1 MDPAAVRNFS
11 RQAAAYLEEN
21 EIYDLFE
28 SLLKTV
34 ILHQPDDPLQFMIDT
49 LKQEVKVKVI
59 LMGPPGIQRSE
70 YARNLATQFKVPHVQ
85 ASSLIKSY
93 LAEHSGDDSAAA
105 MVSGSFVRDD
115 LAIAAVVPHLEKM
128 GNSGYILDG
137 FPRTRGQALALQH
150 AKIVPDKVVLL
161 NAPSATVEGAYAT
174 KLDVKEPGDDAVTRR
189 TQQFLRHLLHTVE
202 VYASSVQQLDVDGLD
217 YAQVNEELTHLVS
230 LRPQSNAPLR
240 PARVCV
246 LGPLGS
252 GRTQLSKRLAQHYGA
267 VHVDTTAIVRG
278 MKEEGL
284 VGPDVLVEDV
294 PDADLCAK
302 IRARLD
308 QHDCARKGWILDG
321 FPLNRQQAAFLP
333 GAHLSPARVMH
344 ITVPEDVCFK
354 RIAVRKYDP
363 VTGLAYYGPPANV
376 TIRQRLRQDKMDKP
390 EIVKKR
396 FEMHAKNIA
405 EVQTAFARCFN
416 PVRGDVPEVHV
427 YEKACDFIDRPL
439 AE

>member
-1 MDPAAVRNFS
+1 MDPSAVRNFS
-11 RQAAAYLEEN
+11 RHAAAYLEEN

-34 ILHQPDDPLQFMIDT
+34 ILHQPDDPLQFMIDE

-59 LMGPPGIQRSE
+59 LMGPPGIGRSE
-70 YARNLATQFKVPHVQ
+70 YARTLASQFKVQYVQ
-85 ASSLIKSY
+85 ASSLIKTY
-93 LAEHSGDDSAAA
+93 LAELPDLEELAVMKTGNFVSDD
-105 MVSGSFVRDD
+105 R
-115 LAIAAVVPHLEKM
+115 AIAAVVPQLEKM
-128 GNSGYILDG
+128 GKSGYILDG
-137 FPRTRGQALALQH
+137 FPRTRAQALALQH
-150 AKIVPDKVVLL
+150 AKIVPDKVILL
-161 NAPSATVEGAYAT
+161 NAPSTTVESAYAT
-174 KLDVKEPGDDAVTRR
+174 KLEVKEVDDQVTRR
-189 TQQFLRHLLHTVE
+189 AQQFLRHLLHTVE
-202 VYASSVQQLDVDGLD
+202 VYASSVQQLDVEGLESPQIND
-217 YAQVNEELTHLVS
+217 ELMHLVS
-230 LRPQSNAPLR
+230 MRPQSNAPLR

-252 GRTQLSKRLAQHYGA
+252 GRTQLAKRLAQHYGA
-267 VHVDTTAIVRG
+267 VHVDATAIVRS

-284 VGPDVLVEDV
+284 VGSDVLVEDV

-321 FPLNRQQAAFLP
+321 FPMNRQQAAFLP
-333 GAHLSPARVMH
+333 GAHLSPARVLH

-363 VTGLAYYGPPANV
+363 VTGIAYYGPPANV

-396 FEMHAKNIA
+396 FEIHAKNIA

-439 AE
+439 SE

>member
-1 MDPAAVRNFS
+1 MDPSAVRNFS

-34 ILHQPDDPLQFMIDT
+34 ILHQPDDPLQFMIDE

-59 LMGPPGIQRSE
+59 LMGPPGIGRSE
-70 YARNLATQFKVPHVQ
+70 YARTLASQFKVPHVQ
-85 ASSLIKSY
+85 ASSLIKTY
-93 LAEHSGDDSAAA
+93 LAEHSGDASAE
-105 MVSGSFVRDD
+105 MKSGNFVRDD
-115 LAIAAVVPHLEKM
+115 MAIAAVVPQLEKM
-128 GNSGYILDG
+128 GKSGYILDG
-137 FPRTRGQALALQH
+137 FPRTRAQALALQH
-150 AKIVPDKVVLL
+150 AKIVPDKVILL
-161 NAPSATVEGAYAT
+161 NAPSTTVESAYAT
-174 KLDVKEPGDDAVTRR
+174 KLEVKEVDDQVTRR
-189 TQQFLRHLLHTVE
+189 AQQFLRHLLHTVE
-202 VYASSVQQLDVDGLD
+202 VYASSVQQLDVEGLESPQIND
-217 YAQVNEELTHLVS
+217 ELMHLVS
-230 LRPQSNAPLR
+230 MRPQSNAPLR

-252 GRTQLSKRLAQHYGA
+252 GRTQLAKRLAQHYGA
-267 VHVDTTAIVRG
+267 VHVDATAIVRS

-284 VGPDVLVEDV
+284 VGSDVLVEDV

-321 FPLNRQQAAFLP
+321 FPMNRQQAAFLP
-333 GAHLSPARVMH
+333 GAHLSPARVLH

-363 VTGLAYYGPPANV
+363 VTGMAYYGPPANV

-396 FEMHAKNIA
+396 FEIHAKNIA

-439 AE
+439 SE